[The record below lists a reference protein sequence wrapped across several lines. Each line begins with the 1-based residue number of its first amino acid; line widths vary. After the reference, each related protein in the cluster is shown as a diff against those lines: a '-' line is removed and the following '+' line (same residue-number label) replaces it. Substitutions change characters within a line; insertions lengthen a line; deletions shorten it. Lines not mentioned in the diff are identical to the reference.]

1 MTIFGSI
8 AYLMTSSTLAGTTAA
23 KAALCRIVFGIGVVT
38 AMVSVAAVTSRLR
51 KLAGGHGEPHTG

>member
-1 MTIFGSI
+1 MTILGSI
-8 AYLMTSSTLAGTTAA
+8 TYLMTSSTLAGTTAA
-23 KAALCRIVFGIGVVT
+23 KAALCRIVFGAGIVT